1 MDGYG
6 KVKDLP
12 KELNRKVDDVLIF
25 HGNPSPDLSGKG
37 GDGRWTALR
46 PGHGAGYSYSSESG
60 KMKYSNRF
68 GVEITF
74 AHEIKKAYPGEK
86 IAIIK
91 YSRGGTSIHVD
102 AARNFGC
109 WDPDFKKGEGPFKN
123 LNQYDHFLA
132 TVKHATA
139 TQDIDG
145 DGEDDILI
153 PKGIIWMQGESDAAI
168 NKEIALEYKA
178 NLHELMIG
186 IKAAFHSDDI
196 PVVIGRISDSG
207 SSSTKKTWPFGD
219 IVRDQM
225 AQYVAEYQPSAL
237 VISTDNYGYS
247 DPWHYDS
254 AGYIDL
260 GKQFAKKLLRLN
272 QNNF

>member
-6 KVKDLP
+6 SVKDLP
-12 KELNRKVDDVLIF
+12 ENLNKQVNDVFIF
-25 HGNPSPDLSGKG
+25 HGNPRPDLAGNG
-37 GDGRWTALR
+37 GDGKWAPLK
-46 PGHGAGYSYSSESG
+46 PGHGAGYSYSSENG
-60 KMKYSNRF
+60 KIKYSNRF

-74 AHEIKKAYPGEK
+74 AHAIKKAFPNHK

-109 WDPDFKKGEGPFKN
+109 WDPNFKKGKGKFKN
-123 LNQYDHFLA
+123 INQYDHFLA
-132 TVKHATA
+132 TVKNATSIH
-139 TQDIDG
+139 DIDG
-145 DGEDDILI
+145 DGESDTLI
-153 PKGIIWMQGESDAAI
+153 PSGILWMQGESDAAI

-178 NLHELMIG
+178 NLHELMVG
-186 IKAAFHSDDI
+186 IQAAFHKDDI

-207 SSSTKKTWPFGD
+207 AGGPKKTWPFGNL
-219 IVRDQM
+219 VRDQM
-225 AQYVAEYQPSAL
+225 AKYVADYQPAAL
-237 VISTDNYGYS
+237 VKSTDDYGYS

-260 GKQFAKKLLRLN
+260 GNQFAKELLNLLEK
-272 QNNF
+272 